1 MQDVLIHS
9 QRSRIVLLCNDAA
22 MAATISEG
30 RTPLSINNAS
40 SYGNS
45 IQTIIGSINHY
56 TRIPNDLPLPA
67 HIVSAGK
74 YIILA
79 TTANSC

>member
-30 RTPLSINNAS
+30 GAPLSINNAS

-45 IQTIIGSINHY
+45 TQNIIGLPTITPGYLTTYHFQ
-56 TRIPNDLPLPA
+56 RI
-67 HIVSAGK
+67 S
-74 YIILA
+74 
-79 TTANSC
+79 

>member
-1 MQDVLIHS
+1 
-9 QRSRIVLLCNDAA
+9 

-30 RTPLSINNAS
+30 RAPLSINNAS

-45 IQTIIGSINHY
+45 TQTIIGSINHY

-67 HIVSAGK
+67 HIVSARK
-74 YIILA
+74 YFILA
-79 TTANSC
+79 TTPNSC